1 MKIYLAGFDVFYPD
15 AVERAEKMKA
25 LCAQYGFV
33 GRFPADISIDPT
45 GLTPAELAAAIF
57 RRDADLVRECDLVA
71 ANLYP
76 FRGAE
81 PDSGTCFELGL
92 AYGLGKPL
100 YGYTAA
106 GTMAERISEHHAPV
120 TITADGRTVDAT
132 GMTVENFG
140 SPINLMISVPSTIV
154 YGGLEDCLQRI
165 SADLSS
171 ADVRSADMHSADVRS
186 ADGAGAA
193 SDLP

>member
-1 MKIYLAGFDVFYPD
+1 VKIYLAGFDVFYPD
-15 AVERAEKMKA
+15 AVERAEGMKA
-25 LCAQYGFV
+25 LCARYGFE
-33 GRFPADISIDPT
+33 GRFPADVSIDPT

-57 RRDADLVRECDLVA
+57 RRDAELVRECDIVA

-92 AYGLGKPL
+92 AYGLGKTL
-100 YGYTAA
+100 YGYAPG

-120 TITADGRTVDAT
+120 TTTEDGRTVDST

-154 YGGLEDCLQRI
+154 VGGLEDCLKRI
-165 SADLSS
+165 RAD
-171 ADVRSADMHSADVRS
+171 H
-186 ADGAGAA
+186 DGAVI
-193 SDLP
+193 